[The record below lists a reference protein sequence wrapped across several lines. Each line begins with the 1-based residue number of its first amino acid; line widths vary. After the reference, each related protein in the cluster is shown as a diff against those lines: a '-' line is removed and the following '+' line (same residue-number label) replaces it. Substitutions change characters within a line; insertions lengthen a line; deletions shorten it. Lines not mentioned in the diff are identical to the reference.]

1 MENIKIK
8 KGVAGVYY
16 IKPKILKFTKSTM
29 INESDIDNLFK
40 GTLRLLKLL
49 ISESIENKYIAK
61 INSLEQ
67 ELKKYKERVKY

>member
-1 MENIKIK
+1 MKNIKIR
-8 KGVAGVYY
+8 KGVSGVYH
-16 IKPKILKFTKSTM
+16 INPKVLKFRNSTK

-49 ISESIENKYIAK
+49 ISESIESKYLSK

-67 ELKKYKERVKY
+67 ELKKYKERAKY